1 MSDITLRGTKGSP
14 LTNQEVDDNF
24 DNLNTEKLQSGDTAA
39 SLTIS
44 SADINGGTIDG
55 AVIGGTTAAAGSFTN
70 ITVSGTVDGRDVA
83 TDGTKLDGIEAL
95 ADVTDTT
102 NVTAAGALMDSELTN
117 ITAVKAL
124 DQGVATTD
132 SPSFAGLTATTAD
145 INGGTIDGTVI
156 GATTTAAGSFT
167 SVTASG
173 EIAANGGIALGDNDK
188 ATFGAGDHLQIYSD
202 GTNGIIQENTGGSLY
217 IAGADTHIMNS
228 DFTEYY
234 ISAFENGAVWLRHDN
249 SLKLSTTATG
259 IDITGTATMG
269 GLVIATSVADTG
281 VDLTLNGNKSTN
293 GGIGSIIFE
302 NAGDSVG
309 MIRSNRASAND
320 AADMLFYTQATG
332 GANSK
337 RQTIASNGDI
347 SFFEDQGVTPKFFW
361 DASAESLGIGTSSPT
376 SGGGLTLSSSTTAQ
390 GFIDFKN
397 TVDGDSGFI
406 GNAKALVVGGTT
418 NQLGVRGGTSGIAFS
433 VASAQAMLIDSS
445 GALITKPAAGVGAV
459 FNEDGVD
466 SDFRVESDSNTHMLF
481 VDGGN
486 NAVGIGM
493 ASPTQALSIGG
504 GLTVTASATLPSAIG
519 SMTFSYEA
527 PVNRMYIGD
536 GSGYGLAISKR
547 ASSTTTNLLTLSD
560 NGSLQTYPSAGQN
573 AVFNEDGVDS
583 DFRVESDGN
592 ANMLW
597 VDASANAVNI
607 GSIKVAVYAADTNS
621 GYIADG
627 GNVGIRFSQ
636 PGVDDIVPCATTGAD
651 RDNGINF
658 GSAGARWGTIF
669 AATGTIDTSD
679 QNEKQD
685 IAELSEAEQR
695 VAVAAKGLLRKFRW
709 KDSVAEK
716 GDAARTHVGIMAQ
729 DLQAAFAAEGLDAS
743 DYAMWCSDTWID
755 KETGE
760 ERTRLGVRYSELL
773 AFIISAI

>member
-1 MSDITLRGTKGSP
+1 MLKTVSSVANALGALNYKGTWNANTNTPALASGVGTKGDYYVVSVAGATD
-14 LTNQEVDDNF
+14 LDGITNWGVGDWATFNGSVWQRVEGGADGNFVNLDVTGTANLDVVD
-24 DNLNTEKLQSGDTAA
+24 
-39 SLTIS
+39 
-44 SADINGGTIDG
+44 IDG
-55 AVIGGTTAAAGSFTN
+55 AVDMASTLQVDGAATFSSTIAGTALYSNTNGNTTTGGNLRIGLTTNNTTKYTAITSTQYAYDTESEGFTLISATAADATANSVVIGGGIDEQNAA
-70 ITVSGTVDGRDVA
+70 
-83 TDGTKLDGIEAL
+83 
-95 ADVTDTT
+95 
-102 NVTAAGALMDSELTN
+102 
-117 ITAVKAL
+117 TAVRI
-124 DQGVATTD
+124 
-132 SPSFAGLTATTAD
+132 F
-145 INGGTIDGTVI
+145 
-156 GATTTAAGSFT
+156 
-167 SVTASG
+167 
-173 EIAANGGIALGDNDK
+173 
-188 ATFGAGDHLQIYSD
+188 
-202 GTNGIIQENTGGSLY
+202 
-217 IAGADTHIMNS
+217 
-228 DFTEYY
+228 
-234 ISAFENGAVWLRHDN
+234 
-249 SLKLSTTATG
+249 
-259 IDITGTATMG
+259 TGTAT
-269 GLVIATSVADTG
+269 TRTG
-281 VDLTLNGNKSTN
+281 AERLKID
-293 GGIGSIIFE
+293 
-302 NAGDSVG
+302 
-309 MIRSNRASAND
+309 
-320 AADMLFYTQATG
+320 ATG
-332 GANSK
+332 N
-337 RQTIASNGDI
+337 
-347 SFFEDQGVTPKFFW
+347 
-361 DASAESLGIGTSSPT
+361 
-376 SGGGLTLSSSTTAQ
+376 LT
-390 GFIDFKN
+390 
-397 TVDGDSGFI
+397 
-406 GNAKALVVGGTT
+406 
-418 NQLGVRGGTSGIAFS
+418 
-433 VASAQAMLIDSS
+433 
-445 GALITKPAAGVGAV
+445 
-459 FNEDGVD
+459 FNENGADA
-466 SDFRVESDSNTHMLF
+466 DFRVESDGNANMLF

-504 GLTVTASATLPSAIG
+504 GLTVTASATLPFAIG

-743 DYAMWCSDTWID
+743 DYAMWCSDTWTD